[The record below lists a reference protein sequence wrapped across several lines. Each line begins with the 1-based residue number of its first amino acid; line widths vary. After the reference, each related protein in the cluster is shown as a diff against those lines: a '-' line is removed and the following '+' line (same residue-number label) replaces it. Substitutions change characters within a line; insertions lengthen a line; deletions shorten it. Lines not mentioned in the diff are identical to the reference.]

1 MERNNKLQKMI
12 TKLPLWAASLCLLTS
27 CGSYYYADGI
37 YGDIMP
43 ERNYQYE
50 APRHDRYDENQP
62 PRHLHNNY
70 KEYFAQKA
78 QQYKQAPDTTYTAF
92 TDVNSYRSS
101 AYDTGGNTYGGW
113 GSNAQQVNVN
123 VYNHNRYGYPYS
135 YYYPY
140 SYGYY
145 PYYTPYRSG
154 WSFSLGWSSY
164 DPYWGSW
171 GNYYYSPYYDYYG
184 YRPYGYYPYGGY
196 YGYYP
201 YYGYYYPYGY
211 GYYGG
216 YNYGYQHP
224 REYYYEPDNS
234 YRRNSYSNQVP
245 YYGRGRAIIKDDGR
259 RGDPNRY
266 EEYNYNYNTEAYG
279 RRQSDS
285 RNYNNSQMGRNYNSN
300 SGNYNYNSNSGNYN
314 SSSNSDSSRGYKSPN
329 RD

>member
-27 CGSYYYADGI
+27 CASYYYADGI

-50 APRHDRYDENQP
+50 APRHDRYDENHP

-101 AYDTGGNTYGGW
+101 AYDTGGKAYGGW

-123 VYNHNRYGYPYS
+123 IYNHNRYGYYPYS

-140 SYGYY
+140 NYGYY
-145 PYYTPYRSG
+145 PYYTPYRSSWG
-154 WSFSLGWSSY
+154 FSLGWSSY

-171 GNYYYSPYYDYYG
+171 GNYYYSPYYDYYS

-266 EEYNYNYNTEAYG
+266 EEYNYNTEAYG

-300 SGNYNYNSNSGNYN
+300 SGNYN
-314 SSSNSDSSRGYKSPN
+314 SSNSDSSRGYRSPN